1 MENLIRVIKRSAR
14 KFADD
19 HPSLTLAS
27 CVSLACIS
35 HNNGF
40 KTEDTRQF
48 NGHLV
53 RTMRGTVSR
62 RLCPLRFRDVCDEQ
76 ISARTGERCH
86 QSRPAHDSFA
96 RKTFNLEPG
105 TWVMYFRR
113 GKVTRGAVGAP
124 SKSGLWLG
132 PGPRPFNNGVGR
144 CIARPGQI
152 GVVWLSHERRLIRC
166 HPTQLPWMQ

>member
-1 MENLIRVIKRSAR
+1 MFLWR
-14 KFADD
+14 
-19 HPSLTLAS
+19 AS
-27 CVSLACIS
+27 HTTMVSRL
-35 HNNGF
+35 
-40 KTEDTRQF
+40 EDTRQF

-152 GVVWLSHERRLIRC
+152 GVVWLSHGKKADQVSSYSAPVDAVKERY
-166 HPTQLPWMQ
+166 QLLL